1 MHSVC
6 DSVKAMPCCLA
17 VSRKTLIGTQSSGV
31 LPVFDLHHRLL
42 YSLSLSL
49 GREAAKYQ
57 SENC

>member
-17 VSRKTLIGTQSSGV
+17 MSHKTLIGMQSSGV
-31 LPVFDLHHRLL
+31 PVFDLHCRLL